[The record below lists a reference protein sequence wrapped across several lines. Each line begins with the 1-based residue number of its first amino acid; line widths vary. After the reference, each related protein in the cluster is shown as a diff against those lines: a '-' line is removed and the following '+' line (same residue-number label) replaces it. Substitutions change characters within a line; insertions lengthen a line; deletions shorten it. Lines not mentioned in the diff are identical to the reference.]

1 MTLPVRLVRR
11 TLIRRVLVSLSA
23 ALVAFAPAP
32 AQQPTT
38 KKPASQPAAPA
49 TSSTSP
55 AAAAV
60 ARADSGTRLPF
71 DPQAITGTLPNGI
84 KYFVRANKRPEKRA
98 ELRLVVNAGSI
109 LEDEDQRGIAHF
121 VEHMSFNG
129 TKNFPKADLVNYL
142 ESVGM
147 RFGPDLNAYTS
158 FDETV
163 YMLQIPTDT
172 TRILE
177 KGFQILEDWARDVS
191 FDKTEIAKERGVVV
205 EEWRGKRGAGARILD
220 KELPIIF
227 SGSRYA
233 QRLPIGSQESIQG
246 FSDDA
251 VRRFYQDWYRP
262 DLMAVVAVGDFDAA
276 QIERIIKQKFSDIP
290 PAPMSARKRELFPVP
305 GHDSTLVGI
314 VTDPEATNTSVEVL
328 YKQPARRVETVG
340 AYRQDLVEALYNNM
354 LNRRLDE
361 ITQKPDAPFIGAG
374 SGQGRFARTSEVYEL
389 SAAVKE
395 GGVERGLEAL
405 LTEAERV
412 DRHGFTAG
420 ELSRE
425 KAEMLRGMEQSYAER
440 EKTNSG
446 AFAGAYVDHYLA
458 GSPEPGIAYEYE
470 LYRKYLPTIELAE
483 VNRLAR
489 EWITDRNRVILV
501 SAPEKAGVTLPS
513 EAQLVSV
520 FGAVKK
526 REVAAYT
533 ETLSDAPLLP
543 NVPKAGRVVAE
554 RKVPEL
560 GVTEWTLS
568 NGARV
573 VLKPTDF
580 KADEL
585 LFSASSPGG
594 TSLASEKDYMSA
606 QLAALIYG
614 NVTGV
619 GAFSNVDLQKKLAG
633 KAVGASPQFGALRE
647 GLSGRASPKDVE
659 TLFQLVHLYFT
670 APRTDSSAFLAFKQ
684 AVQASLANRSASPA
698 AAFQDT
704 LNVTL
709 AQHHYRAR
717 PVSAALFDE
726 VDPKRALEF
735 YRDRFADASDFTF
748 FFVGNFSPDSLR
760 PLVQTYLASLPNLK
774 RKEQWKDVG
783 IRPPTGVVE
792 RAVKKGQEQ
801 KSQTALVFTGAF
813 QDSPTSR
820 IQLAA
825 LADLLKIKLRE
836 QLREELGG
844 TYSVSVTA
852 NSSRVPRPEYSLSVG
867 FGSAPERVEMLV
879 KAVFAQIDSL
889 KRAPPSETDVTKV
902 KEIEIRDRETQSK
915 QNGFWMGQLSSRYEA
930 GEDPRLILNY
940 DKMVQALTPAD
951 FQTAAKR
958 YLNTSNYVRVSLF
971 PENYVE
977 KPAEVKTTP

>member
-38 KKPASQPAAPA
+38 KKPASQPAA

-374 SGQGRFARTSEVYEL
+374 S
-389 SAAVKE
+389 
-395 GGVERGLEAL
+395 
-405 LTEAERV
+405 
-412 DRHGFTAG
+412 
-420 ELSRE
+420 
-425 KAEMLRGMEQSYAER
+425 
-440 EKTNSG
+440 
-446 AFAGAYVDHYLA
+446 
-458 GSPEPGIAYEYE
+458 
-470 LYRKYLPTIELAE
+470 
-483 VNRLAR
+483 
-489 EWITDRNRVILV
+489 
-501 SAPEKAGVTLPS
+501 
-513 EAQLVSV
+513 
-520 FGAVKK
+520 
-526 REVAAYT
+526 
-533 ETLSDAPLLP
+533 
-543 NVPKAGRVVAE
+543 
-554 RKVPEL
+554 
-560 GVTEWTLS
+560 
-568 NGARV
+568 
-573 VLKPTDF
+573 
-580 KADEL
+580 
-585 LFSASSPGG
+585 
-594 TSLASEKDYMSA
+594 
-606 QLAALIYG
+606 
-614 NVTGV
+614 
-619 GAFSNVDLQKKLAG
+619 
-633 KAVGASPQFGALRE
+633 
-647 GLSGRASPKDVE
+647 
-659 TLFQLVHLYFT
+659 
-670 APRTDSSAFLAFKQ
+670 
-684 AVQASLANRSASPA
+684 
-698 AAFQDT
+698 
-704 LNVTL
+704 
-709 AQHHYRAR
+709 
-717 PVSAALFDE
+717 
-726 VDPKRALEF
+726 
-735 YRDRFADASDFTF
+735 
-748 FFVGNFSPDSLR
+748 
-760 PLVQTYLASLPNLK
+760 
-774 RKEQWKDVG
+774 
-783 IRPPTGVVE
+783 
-792 RAVKKGQEQ
+792 
-801 KSQTALVFTGAF
+801 
-813 QDSPTSR
+813 
-820 IQLAA
+820 
-825 LADLLKIKLRE
+825 
-836 QLREELGG
+836 
-844 TYSVSVTA
+844 
-852 NSSRVPRPEYSLSVG
+852 
-867 FGSAPERVEMLV
+867 
-879 KAVFAQIDSL
+879 
-889 KRAPPSETDVTKV
+889 
-902 KEIEIRDRETQSK
+902 
-915 QNGFWMGQLSSRYEA
+915 
-930 GEDPRLILNY
+930 
-940 DKMVQALTPAD
+940 
-951 FQTAAKR
+951 
-958 YLNTSNYVRVSLF
+958 
-971 PENYVE
+971 
-977 KPAEVKTTP
+977 